1 MTSLALALAAV
12 LGMLSPFTASAQD
25 KREQGSYAEMR
36 AYLGELFEQKKYA
49 EAAAML
55 ERVLDRFP
63 DNVRA
68 NTYNLAAV
76 RVLMGRPDKAID
88 ALQDG
93 LRRGAFY
100 SRWDF
105 DGEVMAPLKQHPRFP
120 AFFQA
125 NLDRIAEAD
134 KKAAVKLEVATP
146 PGYDPAR
153 RYPLFIALHGGG
165 ENIAMFKPN
174 WVSPRLQAE
183 FIVAW
188 VQSSQVAD
196 MTGFHWQDETRTQ
209 RDLQAAYSE
218 VVAGYAVDPD
228 RVIVGGFSS
237 GGFASLVTAFHQ
249 TLPARGFVA
258 LCPPVPETITDA
270 DITAAVRRGLRGSL
284 LTTDVDRRVQAQ
296 RGLAERWKKL
306 GLDGDLTVT
315 PNVGHWY
322 PKDFG
327 QQLDRAIDRILAPLP
342 PRALGWSRM
351 ASGTTNNLTGLWGT
365 SPGDI
370 FAVGPKGTILHFD
383 GRTWS
388 PMQVAGE
395 PHLLSI
401 WGSSSR
407 DIFVVGDEGVI
418 VHYDGQAW
426 APMASGTKQNLISVW
441 GTSSRDVFVAGYGG
455 TVLHYDGTAWRPMA
469 TGTTDDLY
477 GIWGTS
483 SKHLVAVGGTPMPMP
498 GKGLILRYD
507 GNTWSPMAVPDSPFL
522 AGVWGP
528 SPSETFAVG
537 VNLAI
542 LRLTGT
548 SWTAMAANSPLAP
561 GSPNLLTR
569 VWGRGPSDVYTAG
582 FDGVLLHFDGRAWSP
597 IQTGTTEPL
606 GAIFGFSGN
615 DVFVVGGGGTILRY
629 TSTPTGSGTQPR
641 LSEEREAVEQTIH
654 GNICWALTKDRA
666 LLERT
671 TAHDADLFIFNP
683 DSKATIGWNELVNNF
698 AFWMDPRFK
707 AVACDIRDLRV
718 NFSRSGDVAW
728 WSAILDDL
736 AEWDG
741 RPTGWRDTRWTGV
754 LEKRDGA
761 WVIVQMHF
769 SFAADKV
776 KAEAL
781 AGAKK

>member
-1 MTSLALALAAV
+1 MKPLALALAAV

-76 RVLMGRPDKAID
+76 RVRLDQPDTAID

-134 KKAAVKLEVATP
+134 KKAVVKLKVATP
-146 PGYDPAR
+146 PGYDPVR
-153 RYPLFIALHGGG
+153 RYPLFMALHGGG
-165 ENIAMFKPN
+165 ENIAVFKPN

-183 FIVAW
+183 FIIAW
-188 VQSSQVAD
+188 IQSSQVAD
-196 MTGFHWQDETRTQ
+196 MTGFHWQDEARTQ

-218 VVAGYAVDPD
+218 VVARYAVDPD

-270 DITAAVRRGLRGSL
+270 DISAAVRRGLRGSL
-284 LTTDVDRRVQAQ
+284 LTTDLNPRVQAQ

-306 GLDGDLTVT
+306 ELDGEFTVT

-342 PRALGWSRM
+342 PRAPSWSRM

-365 SPGDI
+365 SPSDI
-370 FAVGPKGTILHFD
+370 FAAGPKGTI
-383 GRTWS
+383 
-388 PMQVAGE
+388 
-395 PHLLSI
+395 
-401 WGSSSR
+401 
-407 DIFVVGDEGVI
+407 
-418 VHYDGQAW
+418 
-426 APMASGTKQNLISVW
+426 
-441 GTSSRDVFVAGYGG
+441 
-455 TVLHYDGTAWRPMA
+455 
-469 TGTTDDLY
+469 
-477 GIWGTS
+477 
-483 SKHLVAVGGTPMPMP
+483 
-498 GKGLILRYD
+498 
-507 GNTWSPMAVPDSPFL
+507 
-522 AGVWGP
+522 
-528 SPSETFAVG
+528 
-537 VNLAI
+537 
-542 LRLTGT
+542 
-548 SWTAMAANSPLAP
+548 
-561 GSPNLLTR
+561 
-569 VWGRGPSDVYTAG
+569 
-582 FDGVLLHFDGRAWSP
+582 LHFDGRAWSP

-606 GAIFGFSGN
+606 GAIYGFSGN

-629 TSTPTGSGTQPR
+629 TSTPAGSSTQPGP
-641 LSEEREAVEQTIH
+641 SKEREAVEQTIH

-666 LLERT
+666 LAERT
-671 TAHDADLFIFNP
+671 MAHDADLFIFNP
-683 DSKATIGWNELVNNF
+683 DSKATIGWNELVKNF

-718 NFSRSGDVAW
+718 TFSRSGDVAW

-741 RPTGWRDTRWTGV
+741 RPTGWKDTRWTGV

-776 KAEAL
+776 KAEGL